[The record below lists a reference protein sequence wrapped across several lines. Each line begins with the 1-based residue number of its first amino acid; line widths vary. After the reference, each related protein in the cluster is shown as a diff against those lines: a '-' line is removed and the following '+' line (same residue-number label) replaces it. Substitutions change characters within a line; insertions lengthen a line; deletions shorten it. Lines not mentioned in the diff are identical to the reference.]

1 MISKRVLSALQKD
14 TKKTKE
20 YICNILDKYS
30 NLEQLNNNR
39 LVYNK
44 EIFRSRSVN
53 YISAYNQI
61 RIRLYFIK

>member
-1 MISKRVLSALQKD
+1 MQKD

-20 YICNILDKYS
+20 YICNMPDKYS

-53 YISAYNQI
+53 YISAYSQI